1 MSFIRARLLRREAP
15 AKKVMAENFFFW
27 VRTRPRVLAS
37 GNNPHAGSDAY
48 PAWSSPM
55 ATSSSEQ
62 VTELLLAWGQ
72 GDESALEQ
80 LVPMVYGE
88 LHRLAHRYLGG
99 ERAGHMLQT
108 TALVNEAYLRLV
120 DSQRVQWQNRAHF
133 FAVSAQL
140 MRRVLV
146 DFARSRNYQK
156 RGGDAVQ
163 VSLHEELAGS
173 TERGADLVALDDAL
187 NAMAKSDERAS
198 RVVELRFF
206 GGLSIEETA
215 EVLKISPE
223 TVKRDWTWAK
233 AWLLRELASG

>member
-1 MSFIRARLLRREAP
+1 
-15 AKKVMAENFFFW
+15 MA
-27 VRTRPRVLAS
+27 
-37 GNNPHAGSDAY
+37 
-48 PAWSSPM
+48 
-55 ATSSSEQ
+55 ATSQEQ
-62 VTELLLAWGQ
+62 VTELLLAWGE
-72 GDESALEQ
+72 GDESALER

-88 LHRLAHRYLGG
+88 LHRLAHRYLGR
-99 ERAGHMLQT
+99 ERPGHMLQT

-120 DSQRVQWQNRAHF
+120 DSQRVRWQNRAHF

-146 DFARSRNYQK
+146 DFARQRNYQK

-163 VSLHEELAGS
+163 VSLHEELAGT

-187 NAMAKSDERAS
+187 NAMAKTDERAS

-206 GGLSIEETA
+206 GGLSIEEA
-215 EVLKISPE
+215 AVVLKISPE

-233 AWLLRELASG
+233 AWLLRELSGEKS